1 LRPDFDRFV
10 QQSRHFQA
18 PCYADVGGGGTRG
31 EAMDEVLGF
40 VGVGKMGGPMANR
53 LIDAGHALC
62 VYDIRD
68 EAMAPLVARG
78 VRAMMSSRDVA
89 DAADIVF
96 FSLPEP
102 EDVRGEAI
110 GDLGIIAGK
119 RGKILV
125 DLSTTGPRTTTV
137 VAETL
142 TRKGIA
148 MIDAPVSG
156 GIAGA
161 RKGTLAVM
169 ASGPQDAMARVEP
182 LLQIFGKVFK
192 IGERAGMGQ
201 VMKLAN
207 NLLSATALAV
217 SAEAVVMGVKAGLDP
232 KLMID
237 VINSGT
243 GRNTATE
250 TKFPI
255 SILTRRFAYGFAT
268 GLMHK
273 DVKLCLEEAEA
284 MGVSM
289 DVGAAVRD
297 IWRMAAREL
306 GTESDYTEIIRC
318 LEQRAGVEVKPLS

>member
-1 LRPDFDRFV
+1 M
-10 QQSRHFQA
+10 
-18 PCYADVGGGGTRG
+18 T
-31 EAMDEVLGF
+31 EMLGF
-40 VGVGKMGGPMANR
+40 VGVGNMGGPMARR
-53 LIDAGHALC
+53 LIDAGHHLT

-68 EAMAPLVARG
+68 EAMAPLAARG
-78 VRAMMSSRDVA
+78 AAIARSSRAVA

-110 GDLGIIAGK
+110 GEQGVGEGK
-119 RGKILV
+119 RARILV
-125 DLSTTGPRTTTV
+125 DLSTTGPRTTAL
-137 VAETL
+137 VAEAL
-142 TRKGIA
+142 APKGIA

-161 RKGTLAVM
+161 SKGTLAVM
-169 ASGPQDAMARVEP
+169 ISGPAGPLERVEP
-182 LLQIFGKVFK
+182 LLRIFGRVFK
-192 IGERAGMGQ
+192 VGDRPGMGQ

-207 NLLSATALAV
+207 NLLSACALAATSEV
-217 SAEAVVMGVKAGLDP
+217 MVMGVKAGLDP

-273 DVKLCLEEAEA
+273 DVRLCLEEAEA
-284 MGVSM
+284 LEVPMC
-289 DVGAAVRD
+289 VGKAVRTM
-297 IWRMAAREL
+297 WQLAETEL
-306 GTESDYTEIIRC
+306 GPKSDYTEIVRC
-318 LEQRAGVEVKPLS
+318 LEERAGVEVKSPA

>member
-1 LRPDFDRFV
+1 M
-10 QQSRHFQA
+10 
-18 PCYADVGGGGTRG
+18 AD
-31 EAMDEVLGF
+31 VLGF

-53 LIDAGHALC
+53 LIDAGHRLA

-78 VRAMMSSRDVA
+78 AVTAKSSRAIA

-102 EDVRGEAI
+102 EDVHGEAI
-110 GDLGIIAGK
+110 GDEAVIAG
-119 RGKILV
+119 RRAKILV
-125 DLSTTGPRTTTV
+125 DLSTTGPRTSAL
-137 VAETL
+137 VAEAL
-142 TRKGIA
+142 ARKGIA

-169 ASGPQDAMARVEP
+169 ASGSSEAMQRVEP
-182 LLQIFGKVFK
+182 LLTIFGRLFK
-192 IGERAGMGQ
+192 IGERPGMGQ

-217 SAEAVVMGVKAGLDP
+217 TSEAMVMGVKAGLDP

-284 MGVSM
+284 MQVPM
-289 DVGAAVRD
+289 AVGSAVRD
-297 IWRMAAREL
+297 IWRLAEHEL
-306 GTESDYTEIIRC
+306 GPDSDYTEIIRC
-318 LEQRAGVEVKPLS
+318 LEERAGVEVKSPN